1 MKNRAIDKTQLNSAL
16 IETPIGQMIAISSND
31 ALLFLKFTNS
41 PKLDDE
47 ISKLCRNKNAVI
59 IEITTPLLTSIKNEL
74 TNYFEGTLCSFT
86 IPLRPEGTVFQQHTW
101 QSISRIP
108 FATTTNYAEQAIT
121 IGRKTAFRAVAN
133 ANGANPIAI
142 IIPCHR
148 IVRSNGDLG
157 GYRGGLDRKKWLLNH
172 EKNLNTEKNS

>member
-1 MKNRAIDKTQLNSAL
+1 MKNRAMDKTQLNSVL
-16 IETPIGQMIAISSND
+16 VETPIGEMIAIARND
-31 ALLFLKFTNS
+31 ALLFLKFTDS
-41 PKLDDE
+41 PKFEDE
-47 ISKLCRNKNAVI
+47 ITQLCRRQNAVI
-59 IEITTPLLTSIKNEL
+59 KETLTPLLTSIENEV
-74 TNYFEGTLCSFT
+74 TNYFKGKLCSFT
-86 IPLRPEGTVFQQHTW
+86 IPLCSYGTEFQQYTW

-133 ANGANPIAI
+133 ANRANPIAI

-172 EKNLNTEKNS
+172 EKIVNFTF

>member
-1 MKNRAIDKTQLNSAL
+1 MDKAQLNSAL
-16 IETPIGQMIAISSND
+16 IETPIGQMIAIASDD
-31 ALLFLKFTNS
+31 ALLFLKFTSS

-47 ISKLCRNKNAVI
+47 ISKLCRRQNAVI
-59 IEITTPLLTSIKNEL
+59 KETLTPLLTSIKNEL
-74 TNYFEGTLCSFT
+74 TEYFKGKLCSFT
-86 IPLRPEGTVFQQHTW
+86 IPLCPEGTEFQQHTW

-108 FATTTNYAEQAIT
+108 FATKTNYAEQSMT
-121 IGRKTAFRAVAN
+121 IGRKTAFRAVSN

-172 EKNLNTEKNS
+172 EKNLNAEKNS